1 MKSDLLPVLE
11 YMEHEKG
18 IARAD
23 MIALIAEAVS
33 SAAKKSADCRQTV
46 RVEIDPKTGE
56 LKAWAQ
62 FKVVDS
68 VTDPDDEIHIT
79 KARQQNPE
87 IALGDIFE
95 QPIDPIYTR
104 GPEK

>member
-33 SAAKKSADCRQTV
+33 SA
-46 RVEIDPKTGE
+46 
-56 LKAWAQ
+56 
-62 FKVVDS
+62 
-68 VTDPDDEIHIT
+68 
-79 KARQQNPE
+79 
-87 IALGDIFE
+87 
-95 QPIDPIYTR
+95 R
-104 GPEK
+104 GNRSENGRIEGVGAI